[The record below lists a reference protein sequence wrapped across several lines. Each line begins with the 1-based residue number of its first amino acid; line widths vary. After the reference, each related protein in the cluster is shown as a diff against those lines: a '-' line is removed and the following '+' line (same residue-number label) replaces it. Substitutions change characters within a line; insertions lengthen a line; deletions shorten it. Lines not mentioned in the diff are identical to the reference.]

1 MKPQDYI
8 FNVGDEVITV
18 EGEKGTIVDICDCSE
33 CKRRGFLEPIWENDD
48 GDKLCIS
55 NHEALEGFYAYY
67 KIGEYRFSPFNKN
80 RVVEAIE
87 GHESYL
93 SDLRKQLKTIEEYEK
108 KETVEE
114 FDRPT
119 ALNVLK
125 ELSKN
130 MYPNYDLFGKKTL
143 VINRDRF
150 EAIRKKY
157 LDVKE

>member
-18 EGEKGTIVDICDCSE
+18 EGEKGTITRICDCSE
-33 CKRRGFLEPIWENDD
+33 CRKRGFLEPLWKNEN
-48 GDKLCIS
+48 GDVLCIS
-55 NHEALEGFYAYY
+55 HYDAVEDFYAYY
-67 KIGEYRFSPFNKN
+67 KIGDYHFNPFNKN
-80 RVVEAIE
+80 RVIEAIK

-93 SDLRKQLKTIEEYEK
+93 SDLRKQLKTIEELEK

-119 ALNVLK
+119 ALNILRD
-125 ELSKN
+125 LSKN
-130 MYPNYDLFGKKTL
+130 MYPNYDIFGKKTL

-150 EAIRKKY
+150 EAVRKKY
-157 LDVKE
+157 LDKE